1 MIEESK
7 KTMTTE
13 RREGDPA
20 ALQSSTAAEVGNVGL
35 TKEVS
40 VKAPA
45 EKIFQ
50 ALSTANGL
58 GKWWSYYTLGPDWE
72 TGEVLLKWPKS
83 GHQARV
89 RLSEAKAPTVVEWRV
104 IEHQP
109 MTEWNGTIIRFLLEE
124 GGSGETSLVL
134 RHIGLVPECEC
145 YEACSDGWG
154 YLVGQIKKLVEQGHA

>member
-1 MIEESK
+1 MIKENK
-7 KTMTTE
+7 KTMTTKRME
-13 RREGDPA
+13 RDST
-20 ALQSSTAAEVGNVGL
+20 ALQPNTTPEVGNVGL

-45 EKIFQ
+45 ERIFQ

-58 GKWWSYYTLGPDWE
+58 GKWWSYYTFGPDWE
-72 TGEVLLKWPKS
+72 TGEVLLKWPRS

-89 RLSEAKAPTVVEWRV
+89 RLSQAKAPTFVEWRV

-109 MTEWNGTIIRFLLEE
+109 MTDWNGTTIRFSLEE
-124 GGSGETSLVL
+124 RGSGETSLVL

-154 YLVGQIKKLVEQGHA
+154 YLVGQIKKLVEEGYT